1 MILCCP
7 RVVMPQAPIGV
18 ILAGGLGRRLGG
30 AKAQVELH
38 ARPLICYPLRALRD
52 ALAEVFIVAKA
63 DTELPGDLAGVPV
76 SIEPSEPRHPLAGI
90 VHALGLAAGRA
101 VLVCA
106 ADMPFVTPAL
116 VSEIAGT
123 DAAGAPAVVPV
134 CGGELQPLLALYL
147 PAAAAAFGDGAGRPL
162 RREVAA
168 IGPRLLE
175 IDDSRRR
182 AFFNVNTREDLER
195 AAAML
200 GQGPGLVGPYPKV

>member
-1 MILCCP
+1 MILFCV
-7 RVVMPQAPIGV
+7 RVLMPQGPIGV

-30 AKAQVELH
+30 AKANVELH
-38 ARPLICYPLRALRD
+38 GRALISYPLHALRE
-52 ALAEVFIVAKA
+52 ALAEVVIVAKA
-63 DTELPGDLAGVPV
+63 DTQIPSGLGDVDV
-76 SIEPSEPRHPLAGI
+76 SREPSEPRHPLAGI
-90 VHALGLAAGRA
+90 LHALNLAAGRS

-116 VSEIAGT
+116 VTRIAGT
-123 DAAGAPAVVPV
+123 DPVGAPAVVPI

-147 PAAAAAFGDGAGRPL
+147 PAAAAAFDYGGAEAGRPL

-175 IDDSRRR
+175 IEDRD
-182 AFFNVNTREDLER
+182 AFFNVNTRDDLVR

-200 GQGPGLVGPYPKV
+200 ERGGYPKV